1 MQRKCLLDGTWGK
14 TILIRFKL
22 SNFDVIL
29 QYCSSDCGYLSLR
42 TQVLNAPSHFQVVNP
57 RKTYGP
63 AADMCS
69 LGCTVLEMLTRQI
82 PYPNVEWVCHI
93 STSLVLILWYLTC
106 RILKKICCAVIVHSI
121 KKRILKLSC
130 RKIAIPYMSLY

>member
-1 MQRKCLLDGTWGK
+1 
-14 TILIRFKL
+14 
-22 SNFDVIL
+22 L

-121 KKRILKLSC
+121 NLWDGKNFEIKLQKNC
-130 RKIAIPYMSLY
+130 NSLYEFVLNMQ